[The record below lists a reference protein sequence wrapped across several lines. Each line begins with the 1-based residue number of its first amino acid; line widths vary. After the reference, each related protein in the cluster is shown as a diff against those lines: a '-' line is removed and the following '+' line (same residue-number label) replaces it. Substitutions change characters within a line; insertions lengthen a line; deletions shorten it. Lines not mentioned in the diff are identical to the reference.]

1 MNLPDGFD
9 LDALLAPIPGDFPHG
24 EDVREDYSAQSPYS
38 RMRDARSNARDAEK
52 QAETPD
58 PNGPPPQ
65 DPVPLW
71 RGLRDIGLKLLAEKT
86 KDLEVAAWLTE
97 AYVRSHGLSGLA
109 ACSQLI
115 AGLVAR
121 YWDDVFPLPDEYGIE
136 TRVAPVTG
144 LNGQGGGGSLMAP
157 LFKLPLFLR
166 ADGSPLALYQY
177 RASSKLSSLD
187 SASRQ
192 QRIESGTVPF
202 DEIEKEARTIG
213 KTSIARVRDEAAA
226 ALESWEAMAAIF
238 EEKAGS
244 ESPSTSQIRDLL
256 REIGEIA
263 GRYAPAPET
272 RADGGTSD
280 NAGGTAAPR
289 DETLPGSF
297 QMGAVAT
304 DQSGQAGR
312 VVTREDALRGLED
325 IAAFFR
331 RTEPHSPLSFTLDDA
346 VRRARLPLLELLDEI
361 IADRSVRDGI
371 LTTLGIRPPAP
382 EE

>member
-9 LDALLAPIPGDFPHG
+9 LDALLAPIPGDFPQG

-38 RMRDARSNARDAEK
+38 RLRDARSNARDAEK

-58 PNGPPPQ
+58 PDGPPPQ

-71 RGLRDIGLKLLAEKT
+71 RGLRDIGLKLLTEKT

-115 AGLVAR
+115 AGLVTR
-121 YWDDVFPLPDEYGIE
+121 YWDDVFPLPDEYGTE

-157 LFKLPLFLR
+157 LFKLPLYNR

-177 RASSKLSSLD
+177 RASAKLSTLD

-192 QRIESGTVPF
+192 QRIEAGAIPF
-202 DEIEKEARTIG
+202 DEIEKEARSIG
-213 KTSIARVRDEAAA
+213 KISLARVRDEAAA
-226 ALESWEAMAAIF
+226 ALQEWEAMAAIF

-256 REIGEIA
+256 REIAEIA
-263 GRYAPAPET
+263 ARYAPPLENPAENG
-272 RADGGTSD
+272 ADGEVDAAASRDGTQS
-280 NAGGTAAPR
+280 
-289 DETLPGSF
+289 GSF

-304 DQSGQAGR
+304 GQPGQAGR

-331 RTEPHSPLSFTLDDA
+331 RTEPQSPLSFTLDDA
-346 VRRARLPLLELLDEI
+346 VRRARLPLLDLLDEI
-361 IADRSVRDGI
+361 ISDRSVRDGI